1 MRKKFKFPL
10 MRNNISRD
18 DLNKLINYLKKPNP
32 YLTQGKKVKEF
43 EKSWS
48 KWLGVKYS
56 VFVNSG
62 SSANLLS
69 LTLLKIKYPMG
80 GEVIVPTYM
89 DIRYCLCAT
98 SWF

>member
-43 EKSWS
+43 
-48 KWLGVKYS
+48 
-56 VFVNSG
+56 
-62 SSANLLS
+62 
-69 LTLLKIKYPMG
+69 YPG
-80 GEVIVPTYM
+80 RYM
-89 DIRYCLCAT
+89 FIYY
-98 SWF
+98 